1 MITGDSIETT
11 YLFQQYQWLSKGERG
26 LVSEHVHSRL
36 ACCNQLFTFLN
47 FDI

>member
-1 MITGDSIETT
+1 MSG
-11 YLFQQYQWLSKGERG
+11 FAKKERS

-47 FDI
+47 FNILVPMAVLTGQKN